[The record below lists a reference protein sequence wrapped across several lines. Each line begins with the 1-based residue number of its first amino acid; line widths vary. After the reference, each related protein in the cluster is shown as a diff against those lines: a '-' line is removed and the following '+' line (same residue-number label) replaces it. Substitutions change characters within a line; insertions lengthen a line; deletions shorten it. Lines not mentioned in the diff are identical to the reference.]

1 MTTKTEPIG
10 RLLGLDE
17 VAGRLALSLHTVR
30 RWATMRRIPTVK
42 LGGRVLVPERE
53 LDKFVEARLRAARS
67 DLAA

>member
-1 MTTKTEPIG
+1 MTTRNESFG

-30 RWATMRRIPTVK
+30 RWATLRRLPTVK

-53 LDKFVEARLRAARS
+53 LDRFVEARLRAARS

>member
-1 MTTKTEPIG
+1 MTTKSEPIG

-17 VAGRLALSLHTVR
+17 VAARLALSLHTVR

-53 LDKFVEARLRAARS
+53 LDKFVEARLRAARP